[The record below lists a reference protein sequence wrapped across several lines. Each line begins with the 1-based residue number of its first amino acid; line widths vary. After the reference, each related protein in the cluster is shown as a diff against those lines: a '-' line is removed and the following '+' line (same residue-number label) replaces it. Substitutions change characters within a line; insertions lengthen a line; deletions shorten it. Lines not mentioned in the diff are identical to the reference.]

1 MTTNEREIEFTKLPP
16 FDGKRDNYPI
26 FKSKMKS
33 YLAKNNLVELI
44 WSNEFIQPASHVWS
58 TDVKES

>member
-33 YLAKNNLVELI
+33 YLAKNDLAELI
-44 WSNEFIQPASHVWS
+44 WSNEFIQPS
-58 TDVKES
+58 T